1 MHRTRTRLQ
10 TLHQAWQRSN
20 VSTETKIRFKTSGRL
35 RDALL
40 SGYRFLRGPGPM
52 MTRLSNVLCVLCSSF
67 SVVSSGDEK
76 PLTWADFHAG
86 LSRTFARQPVPWT
99 SQPFG
104 HKTTAQGM
112 RFGQRFL
119 VSYDEGA
126 SWSQT
131 VYELY
136 HGGLYANSVVL
147 DDVTVH
153 DNRDAGQRHLNVLR

>member
-1 MHRTRTRLQ
+1 
-10 TLHQAWQRSN
+10 
-20 VSTETKIRFKTSGRL
+20 
-35 RDALL
+35 
-40 SGYRFLRGPGPM
+40 